1 MFLYIL
7 DLKKM
12 DFIESDSLYPHDIA
26 LLIDNEEKSVFFY
39 SGTKSKEQERKIGIE
54 LASKIIN
61 KFKTYKFVILAEV
74 VPLKIQAEIDEM
86 MIGGDEVVIKVERIL
101 PMQISIIFGIGSII
115 LSLLIPILGFSVFG
129 WEKPEIIYYRINSSQ
144 FADYFNT
151 LILIIWIGFS
161 INCAQLICNIWSQK
175 IYLVVSSLASTI
187 ITLGLVLYLN
197 QKELLFEFQSGSM
210 ESGIYIIPRLEIIL
224 FWIWLLLGCIGAIV
238 TSMISVITILKHSE
252 VVEKEELD
260 ADAIRLKSRPTI
272 LQDKPP
278 VELKEIEHPE

>member
-12 DFIESDSLYPHDIA
+12 DFIESESLYPHDIA

-54 LASKIIN
+54 LASKIIK
-61 KFKTYKFVILAEV
+61 KFKTYKFVILEEV
-74 VPLKIQAEIDEM
+74 VPLKVQAEIDEM
-86 MIGGDEVVIKVERIL
+86 MIGDDIIVKVERIL
-101 PMQISIIFGIGSII
+101 PMQISIFFGIGILII
-115 LSLLIPILGFSVFG
+115 SLLIPILGFSIFG
-129 WEKPEIIYYRINSSQ
+129 WNKPDIIFYSVSSSQ
-144 FADYFNT
+144 FTSYFDT
-151 LILIIWIGFS
+151 LILITWIGFG
-161 INCAQLICNIWSQK
+161 INCAQSICNIWSKK
-175 IYLVVSSLASTI
+175 IYLVVSALASTTI
-187 ITLGLVLYLN
+187 SLGLVLFLN
-197 QKELLFEFQSGSM
+197 QREFLFEFQSGSM